1 MEGNEDGF
9 LQINHS
15 GQEPCE
21 HVACALDGDD
31 GSDDG
36 DDDEDDNDHDR
47 IFERNSDIEH
57 VACTLGDGSDDGSND
72 DGDDDGHDRIFER
85 TSYSPH

>member
-36 DDDEDDNDHDR
+36 DDDDEDDNDHDK
-47 IFERNSDIEH
+47 IF
-57 VACTLGDGSDDGSND
+57 
-72 DGDDDGHDRIFER
+72 
-85 TSYSPH
+85 

>member
-15 GQEPCE
+15 GHKPC
-21 HVACALDGDD
+21 
-31 GSDDG
+31 
-36 DDDEDDNDHDR
+36 
-47 IFERNSDIEH
+47 EH